1 MEIIDFRSDTVTTP
15 TPEMREA
22 MYYSKVGDDVYE
34 EDPTVTELEQLGATL
49 LGKEAGLFLPSGT
62 MGNQVA
68 VMSWTKRGNEVIL
81 EAESHMYYFEV
92 GGLAVL
98 SGVQVRTVRGER
110 GVMNPEEVERAIR
123 PSNIHFPETALIC
136 LENTHNRGGGKV
148 VPLDN
153 MRAIYEVAKK
163 YNLPVHLDG
172 ARIFNASIYLG
183 LEASELAKYTDS
195 VMFCLSKG
203 LSAPIGSLLV
213 GSSPFIK
220 IARKYRKMLGGGMRQ
235 VGVIASAGVVA
246 LKTMINRLKEDHDNA
261 KLLAEGL
268 QEIPYL
274 KVDPS
279 EVETNM
285 VILKVVGSNI
295 SANAL
300 EQTLNQEGIFCNATS
315 SSTIRLVTHK
325 DINRQQIL
333 RSIDIFKGLK
343 F

>member
-1 MEIIDFRSDTVTTP
+1 MEIIDLRSDTVTTP

-22 MYYSKVGDDVYE
+22 MYYAKVGDDVYE
-34 EDPTVTELEQLGATL
+34 EDPTVVELEQLGANL

-68 VMSWTKRGNEVIL
+68 VMSWTRRGNEVIL
-81 EAESHMYYFEV
+81 EAESHMYYYEV

-98 SGVQVRTVRGER
+98 SGVQVRTVKGER
-110 GVMNPEEVERAIR
+110 GVMNPVEVESAIR
-123 PSNIHFPETALIC
+123 SPNIHFPETALIC
-136 LENTHNRGGGKV
+136 VENTHNRGGGKV
-148 VPLDN
+148 IPLDN
-153 MRAIYEVAKK
+153 MRSIYEVAKRH
-163 YNLPVHLDG
+163 NLSVHLDG
-172 ARIFNASIYLG
+172 ARIFNASIYLK
-183 LEASELAKYTDS
+183 LEASELAKYADS

-203 LSAPIGSLLV
+203 LSAPVGSLLV

-220 IARKYRKMLGGGMRQ
+220 LARKYRKMLGGGMRQ

-246 LKTMINRLKEDHDNA
+246 LKTMINRLQEDHDNA

-268 QEIPYL
+268 QEVPYL
-274 KVDPS
+274 YVNPT

-285 VILKVVGSNI
+285 VIIEVVSSSM
-295 SANAL
+295 SAGAL
-300 EQTLNQEGIFCNATS
+300 ARALSKEGLFCNATS
-315 SSTIRLVTHK
+315 PSTIRLVTHK

-333 RSIDIFKGLK
+333 QSIAIFKGLK

>member
-1 MEIIDFRSDTVTTP
+1 MEIIDLRSDTVTTP

-22 MYYSKVGDDVYE
+22 MYYAKIGDDVYK
-34 EDPTVTELEQLGATL
+34 EDPTVVELEQLGANL

-62 MGNQVA
+62 MGNQAA
-68 VMSWTKRGNEVIL
+68 VMAWTQRGNEVIL
-81 EAESHMYYFEV
+81 EAESHMYYYEV

-98 SGVQVRTVRGER
+98 SGVQVRTVKGER

-148 VPLDN
+148 IPLDN
-153 MRAIYEVAKK
+153 MKAIFEIAKS

-172 ARIFNASIYLG
+172 ARIFNASIYLK
-183 LEASELAKYTDS
+183 LEASELAKYADS

-213 GSSPFIK
+213 GSAPFIK
-220 IARKYRKMLGGGMRQ
+220 LARKFRKMLGGGMRQ

-246 LKTMINRLKEDHDNA
+246 LKTMIYRLQEDHDNA
-261 KLLAEGL
+261 KILAEGL
-268 QEIPYL
+268 QGIPYL
-274 KVDPS
+274 QVNPS

-285 VILKVVGSNI
+285 VIIKLVRTNI
-295 SANAL
+295 SANIL
-300 EQTLNQEGIFCNATS
+300 EQALNQKGVFCNATGP
-315 SSTIRLVTHK
+315 STIRLVTHK